1 MKGELAT
8 YLDYVILGQLIPA
21 MNTPGNIGEYECK
34 PKEVKLVTTLY
45 NVDSGKFLGLDK
57 RLAFIMVELTKLKY
71 FFLTAL
77 IKPNR
82 KSFILLLKRY
92 CRRSTCR
99 STFIQKYLSQKTSKL
114 FSRTTDETRSSHLF
128 YLPSTTDRSHD
139 INQFKKKS
147 FFAPY

>member
-1 MKGELAT
+1 MKGKLPI

-21 MNTPGNIGEYECK
+21 MNTPENIEEYECK
-34 PKEVKLVTTLY
+34 PKEVKLITTPY
-45 NVDSGKFLGLDK
+45 NVDSRKFLGLDK

-92 CRRSTCR
+92 CRIYSEVPV
-99 STFIQKYLSQKTSKL
+99 SKNIKTF
-114 FSRTTDETRSSHLF
+114 
-128 YLPSTTDRSHD
+128 
-139 INQFKKKS
+139 
-147 FFAPY
+147 